1 MKEGESDFDVLRS
14 LAKREIK
21 DNMEIVGSIR
31 AREFHERKLWE
42 ENEERRREE
51 ESRRRL
57 LEEQNRRR
65 YRAEM
70 EERER
75 QRKLT
80 RAREEGET
88 FNAVNGYILEK
99 IAVERDTRT
108 MYQGY
113 GEEQKAMLRTLCIYK
128 GYNVWTFE
136 EAARAVKFAL
146 NDLKKKYMD
155 QLNPKQQ
162 ERFLYLTL
170 TTEFMTRNSP

>member
-31 AREFHERKLWE
+31 AREFQERKLWE

-136 EAARAVKFAL
+136 EAVELMGRPTAPSSRIPSPARFASA
-146 NDLKKKYMD
+146 
-155 QLNPKQQ
+155 
-162 ERFLYLTL
+162 RS
-170 TTEFMTRNSP
+170 SPPVPMPRHRRR